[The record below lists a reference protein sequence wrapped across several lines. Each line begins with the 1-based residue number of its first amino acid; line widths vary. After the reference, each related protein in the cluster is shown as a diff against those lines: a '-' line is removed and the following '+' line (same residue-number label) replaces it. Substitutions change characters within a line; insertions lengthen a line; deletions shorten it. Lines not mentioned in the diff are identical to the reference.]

1 MPMAT
6 SSGFERS
13 PGSSLSGNAPRV
25 VPLHCHGHVVVNKK
39 QIRVT
44 NMFISMLLTYSYK
57 MGVHRW
63 WWMPFWPTNFLPFFT
78 IGISMYQQII
88 LPYTL
93 FPTYLP
99 QAYSLL
105 ERSTRRTEKILH
117 PLFPKSYFFSL
128 SVWGRN
134 STGLAE
140 LWGGWWLMEQDF
152 ILENLSES
160 IRIACHFCHAVTHIS
175 PFTLPTHKY

>member
-1 MPMAT
+1 M
-6 SSGFERS
+6 
-13 PGSSLSGNAPRV
+13 
-25 VPLHCHGHVVVNKK
+25 H
-39 QIRVT
+39 
-44 NMFISMLLTYSYK
+44 
-57 MGVHRW
+57 
-63 WWMPFWPTNFLPFFT
+63 
-78 IGISMYQQII
+78 QQRI

>member
-1 MPMAT
+1 M
-6 SSGFERS
+6 
-13 PGSSLSGNAPRV
+13 
-25 VPLHCHGHVVVNKK
+25 
-39 QIRVT
+39 
-44 NMFISMLLTYSYK
+44 
-57 MGVHRW
+57 
-63 WWMPFWPTNFLPFFT
+63 TNFLPFFT
-78 IGISMYQQII
+78 IGISMYQQRI

-105 ERSTRRTEKILH
+105 EHSTRRTEKILH

-128 SVWGRN
+128 SVRGRN

-140 LWGGWWLMEQDF
+140 LWGGWWPMEQDF

-160 IRIACHFCHAVTHIS
+160 IR
-175 PFTLPTHKY
+175 L